1 MESLKQHI
9 DSTRLP
15 RHIAITMD
23 GNGRWAKQRGNQ
35 RCKGHIAGVDTVRST
50 IEAAGE
56 LGIKYLTLYTFS
68 TENWNRPQ
76 EEVEMLLELIV
87 TVLAEETEKLR
98 RENVRLT
105 MIGDISRLPEHS
117 RRSLEKSMERTSGC
131 TGTTVILAMSYSSRW
146 ELTEAVRRIA
156 AKAASGQIDPDSITE
171 QTISNNLATAGI
183 PDPDLLIRTGGDQ
196 RISNFLLWQIAY
208 SELYFTDCFWP
219 DFSKEDFYRAI
230 IDYQTRER
238 RFGKTSEQIVDSKPI
253 K

>member
-1 MESLKQHI
+1 MNSLKQHI
-9 DSTRLP
+9 DPERLP

-23 GNGRWAKQRGNQ
+23 GNGRWAKQRGD
-35 RCKGHIAGVDTVRST
+35 RRSEGHIAGVDTVRST

-56 LGIKYLTLYTFS
+56 LGIDYLTLYTFS
-68 TENWNRPQ
+68 TENWNRPR
-76 EEVEMLLELIV
+76 EEVDMLLELIV

-98 RENVRLT
+98 RENVRLR
-105 MIGDISRLPEHS
+105 MIGDMSRLPEHS
-117 RRSLEKSMERTSGC
+117 RRSLEESIAATADC

-146 ELTEAVRRIA
+146 ELTEAMRRIA
-156 AKAASGQIDPDSITE
+156 AEAAAGSLDPAAIDESTV
-171 QTISNNLATAGI
+171 SAHLATVGI

-219 DFSKEDFYRAI
+219 DFSKEEFYRAI

-238 RFGKTSEQIVDSKPI
+238 RFGKTSEQIVDSKQS